1 MNSFFAERVLGRESV
16 SILPASFAAILIG
29 LFTFYAGQ
37 ESAPLRFALD
47 DAYLYHAFAANSSL
61 GAFFKYSI
69 FDVGSN
75 GCTSLLYY
83 LLLTVLYDL
92 VRLVT
97 GDWHSYFVPTAITVT
112 FVLHVVTYVVFA
124 FLVARSVSRAVPDA
138 FKQFAMTIFILFN
151 GSLYY
156 IFFSGI
162 EGPLSLLLAF
172 FAFESVR
179 TGKLGRL
186 AVILFFM
193 GLHRPDFAFGALLFA
208 VVMFVF
214 CRPAPLGRRIGLVLT
229 PLVGLAMV
237 LLANL
242 IGTGNLLPNSLAR
255 TAVQGVDF
263 EASRSLGAFILSQ
276 FRPSEL
282 ARRLL
287 VVLTLINPAI
297 TPYTG
302 FWSTGIAKQ
311 GGFNWVGA
319 YIAVMTVLSVPYM
332 LYCLATLRQALW
344 PFDRTR
350 FVLIAFPVCL
360 VSLFLAIGGRGEFGR
375 YIVPS
380 FVIWTLALLELARQC
395 PPSERPAT
403 GGPRWLPAT
412 IVALMALGSL
422 GPAVEDVGN
431 TSRFLRQVHFV
442 VAESVARLAQGA
454 PKRLSLGTWE
464 TGVINMRLTGV
475 VHVVDLYGLG
485 TARYRSLPFPPAP
498 DRADHFFREKI
509 DYIAQYVDRTGMP
522 NYQDIFLDQ
531 LRQKGAKVT
540 AVETTRAPENRFL
553 SHPLYPHA
561 MTLYHVEYPTP

>member
-1 MNSFFAERVLGRESV
+1 MGKESV
-16 SILPASFAAILIG
+16 SVLPASFAALIVG

-83 LLLTVLYDL
+83 LLLTFLYG
-92 VRLVT
+92 VIRLVT
-97 GDWHSYFVPTAITVT
+97 GDWHSTFVPVAITVT
-112 FVLHVVTYVVFA
+112 FIIHVVTYVVFA

-138 FKQFAMTIFILFN
+138 FKQFAMTVFILFN

-162 EGPLSLLLAF
+162 EGPLSLLLVF
-172 FAFESVR
+172 FAFESIR
-179 TGKLGRL
+179 TARLGRL
-186 AVILFFM
+186 AAILFFM

-208 VVMFVF
+208 AVMFLLY
-214 CRPAPLGRRIGLVLT
+214 RPASLGQRVVLVLA
-229 PLVGLAMV
+229 PLVGLAIV
-237 LLANL
+237 LLANQ
-242 IGTGNLLPNSLAR
+242 IGTGSPLPNSLAR
-255 TAVQGVDF
+255 TAVQGVDL
-263 EASRSLGAFILSQ
+263 EASRGIGAFIVSQLSPGQ
-276 FRPSEL
+276 L

-302 FWSTGIAKQ
+302 FSTSSTARTGA
-311 GGFNWVGA
+311 FNWVGI
-319 YIAVMTVLSVPYM
+319 YIAAMTVLSVPYM
-332 LYCLATLRQALW
+332 LYCLATLRAALW

-350 FVLIAFPVCL
+350 LVLIAFPICL
-360 VSLFLAIGGRGEFGR
+360 VSLFLAIGGRGEFAR
-375 YIVPS
+375 YIAPS
-380 FVIWTLALLELARQC
+380 FIVWTLAILELARQR
-395 PPSERPAT
+395 PPSEGLAA
-403 GGPRWLPAT
+403 GGPRWLPTT
-412 IVALMALGSL
+412 IVAVMALVSL
-422 GPAVEDVGN
+422 GPALEDVGN
-431 TSRFLRQVHFV
+431 TSRFVRQVHFAI
-442 VAESVARLAQGA
+442 AESVARLAEGA

-498 DRADHFFREKI
+498 DRADLFFKEKV
-509 DYIAQYVDRTGMP
+509 DYIAQYVDRSGES

-540 AVETTRAPENRFL
+540 AVETISAPENRFL
-553 SHPLYPHA
+553 NYALYPHA
-561 MTLYHVEYPTP
+561 MTLYRVEYPTP

>member
-1 MNSFFAERVLGRESV
+1 MVLGKEQV
-16 SILPASFAAILIG
+16 GVLPASFAAILVG

-61 GAFFKYSI
+61 GAFFKYSL
-69 FDVGSN
+69 FDAGSN

-83 LLLTVLYDL
+83 LLLTVLYGV

-97 GDWHSYFVPTAITVT
+97 GDWHSHFVPAAITVT
-112 FVLHVVTYVVFA
+112 FVLHTVTYVVFA
-124 FLVARSVSRAVPDA
+124 FLVARSVSRAVPNA
-138 FKQFAMTIFILFN
+138 FIQFAMTVFILFN

-172 FAFESVR
+172 FAFESIR
-179 TGKLGRL
+179 TAKLGRL
-186 AVILFFM
+186 AIILLFM

-208 VVMFVF
+208 IVMFVLY
-214 CRPAPLGRRIGLVLT
+214 RPASLGLRIGLVLA
-229 PLVGLAMV
+229 PLIGLAIV
-237 LLANL
+237 FLANL
-242 IGTGNLLPNSLAR
+242 IGTSSPLPNSLAR
-255 TAVQGVDF
+255 TAVQGVDL
-263 EASRSLGAFILSQ
+263 EASRSLAAFILSQ
-276 FRPSEL
+276 LKPGEL

-287 VVLTLINPAI
+287 VLLTLINPAI

-302 FWSTGIAKQ
+302 FWATGIAKQ
-311 GGFNWVGA
+311 GGISWVGV
-319 YIAVMTVLSVPYM
+319 YIAAMAALSLPYM
-332 LYCLATLRQALW
+332 LYCLATLRSALW
-344 PFDRTR
+344 PFNRAR
-350 FVLIAFPVCL
+350 LALIAFPVCL
-360 VSLFLAIGGRGEFGR
+360 VSLFLVIGGRGEFAR

-380 FVIWTLALLELARQC
+380 FVIWTLAILELARQR
-395 PPSERPAT
+395 PPSERLFA
-403 GGPRWLPAT
+403 GGPRWLPTA

-431 TSRFLRQVHFV
+431 TSRFLRQVHFA
-442 VAESVARLAQGA
+442 VAESVARLAEGA

-498 DRADHFFREKI
+498 DRADLFFREKI
-509 DYIAQYVDRTGMP
+509 DYIAQYVDRTGVS

-540 AVETTRAPENRFL
+540 AVTTVSAPENRFIN
-553 SHPLYPHA
+553 HPLYPHA
-561 MTLYHVEYPTP
+561 MTLYRVEYPTP

>member
-1 MNSFFAERVLGRESV
+1 LGRESV
-16 SILPASFAAILIG
+16 SVLPASFAALMVG

-83 LLLTVLYDL
+83 LLLTVLYGAI
-92 VRLVT
+92 RLVT
-97 GDWHSYFVPTAITVT
+97 GDWHSYFVPAAITVT
-112 FVLHVVTYVVFA
+112 FVIHVVTYVVFA
-124 FLVARSVSRAVPDA
+124 FLVARSVGRAVPDA
-138 FKQFAMTIFILFN
+138 FKQFAMTVFILFN

-162 EGPLSLLLAF
+162 EGPLSLLLVF
-172 FAFESVR
+172 FAFESIR
-179 TGKLGRL
+179 TARLGRL
-186 AVILFFM
+186 AAILFFM

-208 VVMFVF
+208 IVMFLIY
-214 CRPAPLGRRIGLVLT
+214 RPASLGQRIVLVLA
-229 PLVGLAMV
+229 PLVGLAIV
-237 LLANL
+237 FLANL
-242 IGTGNLLPNSLAR
+242 IGTGSPLPNSLAR
-255 TAVQGVDF
+255 TAVQGVDL
-263 EASRSLGAFILSQ
+263 EASRGIGTFIVSQLSPGQ
-276 FRPSEL
+276 RG
-282 ARRLL
+282 RRLL

-302 FWSTGIAKQ
+302 FSASGTARTGA
-311 GGFNWVGA
+311 FNWIGV
-319 YIAVMTVLSVPYM
+319 YIAAMTVLSVPYM
-332 LYCLATLRQALW
+332 LYCLATLHAALW

-350 FVLIAFPVCL
+350 LVLIAFPICL
-360 VSLFLAIGGRGEFGR
+360 VSLFLAIGGRGEFAR

-380 FVIWTLALLELARQC
+380 FIVWTLAILELARQR
-395 PPSERPAT
+395 PPAENLVA
-403 GGPRWLPAT
+403 GGPLWLPT
-412 IVALMALGSL
+412 SIVAVMALGSL

-431 TSRFLRQVHFV
+431 TSRFVRQVHFA
-442 VAESVARLAQGA
+442 VAESVARLAEGA

-475 VHVVDLYGLG
+475 VNVVDLYGLG
-485 TARYRSLPFPPAP
+485 TARFRSLPFPPAP
-498 DRADHFFREKI
+498 DRADLFFKEKI
-509 DYIAQYVDRTGMP
+509 DYIAQYVDKSGEP

-540 AVETTRAPENRFL
+540 AVETVSAPENRFL
-553 SHPLYPHA
+553 NHPLYPHA
-561 MTLYHVEYPTP
+561 MTLYRVEYPTP

>member
-1 MNSFFAERVLGRESV
+1 LGKESV
-16 SILPASFAAILIG
+16 SVLPASFAALIVG

-83 LLLTVLYDL
+83 LFLTVLYG
-92 VRLVT
+92 VIRLVT
-97 GDWHSYFVPTAITVT
+97 GDWHSYFVPVAITVT
-112 FVLHVVTYVVFA
+112 FIIHVVTYVVFA

-138 FKQFAMTIFILFN
+138 FKQFAMTVFILFN

-162 EGPLSLLLAF
+162 EGPLSLLLVF
-172 FAFESVR
+172 FAFECIR
-179 TGKLGRL
+179 TARLGRL
-186 AVILFFM
+186 AAILFFM

-208 VVMFVF
+208 AVMFLLY
-214 CRPAPLGRRIGLVLT
+214 RPASLGQRIVLVLA
-229 PLVGLAMV
+229 PLAGLAIV
-237 LLANL
+237 LLANQ
-242 IGTGNLLPNSLAR
+242 IGTGSPLPNSLAR
-255 TAVQGVDF
+255 TAVQGVDL
-263 EASRSLGAFILSQ
+263 EASRGIGAFIVSQLSPGQ
-276 FRPSEL
+276 L

-302 FWSTGIAKQ
+302 FSTSSTARTGA
-311 GGFNWVGA
+311 FNWVGI
-319 YIAVMTVLSVPYM
+319 YIAAMTVLSVPYM
-332 LYCLATLRQALW
+332 LYCLATLRAALW

-350 FVLIAFPVCL
+350 LVLIAFPICL
-360 VSLFLAIGGRGEFGR
+360 VSLFLAIGGRGEFAR
-375 YIVPS
+375 YIAPS
-380 FVIWTLALLELARQC
+380 FIVWTLAILELARQR
-395 PPSERPAT
+395 PPSEGLIA
-403 GGPRWLPAT
+403 GGPRWLPTT
-412 IVALMALGSL
+412 IVAVMALVSL

-431 TSRFLRQVHFV
+431 TSRFVRQVHFAI
-442 VAESVARLAQGA
+442 AESVARLAEGA

-475 VHVVDLYGLG
+475 VNVIDLYGLG

-498 DRADHFFREKI
+498 DRADLFFKEKG
-509 DYIAQYVDRTGMP
+509 DYIAQYVDRSGES

-540 AVETTRAPENRFL
+540 AVETISAPENRFL
-553 SHPLYPHA
+553 NHPLYPHA
-561 MTLYHVEYPTP
+561 MTLYRVEYPTP